1 MSTKTSWF
9 LQEMTEKIAFE
20 VGNPTSKIYENLGEN
35 IGIKIICFDTLH
47 VSNSCLQSSW

>member
-20 VGNPTSKIYENLGEN
+20 VGNPTSEMKENLRKK
-35 IGIKIICFDTLH
+35 IGMKIEHPVCF
-47 VSNSCLQSSW
+47 